1 MQKDSD
7 LTYLPLLIAVP
18 VAILVVLACYFFIGA
33 LVGTVVLLVAIVASV
48 VLIARFLRSNDTA

>member
-33 LVGTVVLLVAIVASV
+33 LVGTVVLLVAIVVSV

>member
-33 LVGTVVLLVAIVASV
+33 VVGTAVLLVAIVGSV
-48 VLIARFLRSNDTA
+48 VLIARFMRRNDTA